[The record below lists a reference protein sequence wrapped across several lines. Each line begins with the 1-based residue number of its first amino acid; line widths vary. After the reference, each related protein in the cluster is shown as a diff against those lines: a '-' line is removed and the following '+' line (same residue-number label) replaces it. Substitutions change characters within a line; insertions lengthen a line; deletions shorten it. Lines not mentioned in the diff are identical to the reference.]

1 MTIDLT
7 LPAVLGAL
15 GIFALRVSDM
25 SLDTIRVLF
34 VMRGRKGLAWMLGFV
49 QALIFVVAISSVL
62 ANLDN
67 VLNVLGYAAGYA
79 TGNVVGIL
87 LENRIAIGFTLVT
100 IISSK
105 RGAMVAESLRHSGY
119 AVTEIPARGKDGTVT
134 YLNVTVRRKEVS
146 SVETVA
152 LESDPSAFITSD
164 EVRPMRRGY
173 WRA

>member
-7 LPAVLGAL
+7 LPAILGAL
-15 GIFALRVSDM
+15 GIFALRICDM
-25 SLDTIRVLF
+25 TLDTIRVLF
-34 VMRGRKGLAWMLGFV
+34 VMRGRKGLAWVLGFA

-62 ANLDN
+62 ANLSN
-67 VLNVLGYAAGYA
+67 VLNILAYAGGYA
-79 TGNVVGIL
+79 TGNVIGIL

-105 RGAMVAESLRHSGY
+105 RGAVVAETLRHSGY

-134 YLNVTVRRKEVS
+134 YLNVAVRRRDVP

-152 LESDPSAFITSD
+152 LEADPSAFITSE